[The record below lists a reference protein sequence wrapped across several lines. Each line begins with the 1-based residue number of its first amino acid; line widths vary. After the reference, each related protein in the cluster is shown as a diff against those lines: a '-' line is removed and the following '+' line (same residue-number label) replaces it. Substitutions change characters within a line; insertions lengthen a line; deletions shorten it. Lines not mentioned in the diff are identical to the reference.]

1 MRANPERLH
10 SGALL
15 GGGSISQGLWRKQLS
30 LGLACFRRVIETMTA
45 TCSPTPS
52 SSSAGSLH
60 DTMRRRPP
68 DFGPWPSGPSDEVTL
83 ETALAAFAKS
93 CRDHLKQ
100 VRGQASSNCDRPP
113 RASSCGPTGVFIVL
127 AAGATI

>member
-45 TCSPTPS
+45 TCSPNAIVVVVGRLVTRHNAPE
-52 SSSAGSLH
+52 
-60 DTMRRRPP
+60 DPP
-68 DFGPWPSGPSDEVTL
+68 TLDPGLRAPVT
-83 ETALAAFAKS
+83 K
-93 CRDHLKQ
+93 
-100 VRGQASSNCDRPP
+100 
-113 RASSCGPTGVFIVL
+113 
-127 AAGATI
+127 